1 MVILLNLEFN
11 DQKID
16 DKVRECKAIVCE
28 GLTNTMCREPQEWK
42 YEQGGYSDT
51 FYKQCKRAQEVKEER
66 CFNEL
71 KELDPESKYIM
82 PVSPLSCNR

>member
-1 MVILLNLEFN
+1 VATLLYFEFN

-28 GLTNTMCREPQEWK
+28 HLNNPCGKPVGEYDKFHKNCKYGQEAK
-42 YEQGGYSDT
+42 EQ
-51 FYKQCKRAQEVKEER
+51 R

-71 KELDPESKYIM
+71 KELDPESKYVM
-82 PVSPLSCNR
+82 PRSPLSCNP